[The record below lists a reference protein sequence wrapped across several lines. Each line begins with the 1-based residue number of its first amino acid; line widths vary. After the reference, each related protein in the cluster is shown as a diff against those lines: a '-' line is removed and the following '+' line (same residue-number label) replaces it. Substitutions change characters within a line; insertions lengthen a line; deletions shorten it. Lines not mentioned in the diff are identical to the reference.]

1 MTPHR
6 IVPPICLASLLLA
19 GCQPPMPDVQS
30 AKPATPQSAASTAPA
45 ASTISVL
52 TDPGNGTQCAGR
64 NVHITRDDFR
74 VVLEGDCGDIVVTAS
89 QGSLNVDRAR
99 SIRVEGSQ
107 VTVLNEDVDSLTVT
121 GNGNTFNM
129 TRVGSAEIRGD
140 GNGLLGKEYGKV
152 VFGGS
157 DNYVNADNQPAVED
171 QGTQNRVI

>member
-1 MTPHR
+1 MNLHR
-6 IVPPICLASLLLA
+6 IVPPICLAGLILG
-19 GCQPPMPDVQS
+19 GCQASTPDPN
-30 AKPATPQSAASTAPA
+30 AAGHPAPTDAASTPA
-45 ASTISVL
+45 APSPGNVL
-52 TDPGNGTQCAGR
+52 TDPGNGTQCAGQ

-107 VTVLNEDVDSLTVT
+107 VTVLNEDVDSLTVI

-171 QGTQNRVI
+171 QGSQNRVI